1 MLAVN
6 RTDSHV
12 TLELGRTRP
21 QLILRPGLAVAV
33 VSALAGYWLLGG
45 TILDDM
51 SLRLPVALGGF
62 LLLAL
67 LLLMEAGRTFFLT
80 LTVDMKHDLVD
91 IVRHRVRGEDG
102 RRLHADDIQE
112 LALKPMGASLSHLG
126 LEVAEAVRMEY
137 ALLLRLR
144 SGQILRLMTPREW
157 GPYWAPEEAAAL
169 KAFVAEANAAIEAA
183 RWHSRRR
190 SSLSASARPRRT

>member
-1 MLAVN
+1 MLAVS
-6 RTDSHV
+6 RTDSRV

-21 QLILRPGLAVAV
+21 HLILRPGLAVSA
-33 VSALAGYWLLGG
+33 VSALVGYWLLGG
-45 TILDDM
+45 TILDEM
-51 SLRLPVALGGF
+51 ALRLPVALGGF

-80 LTVDMKHDLVD
+80 LTVDMKRNLVD
-91 IVRHRVRGEDG
+91 IVRHRVRVETG
-102 RRLHADDIQE
+102 RRLHADEIEE

-137 ALLLRLR
+137 MIIARLR
-144 SGQILRLMTPREW
+144 GGKTLRLMTPREW
-157 GPYWAPEEAAAL
+157 GPHWAPEEAAAL

-190 SSLSASARPRRT
+190 SALSASARPRRT